1 MAFDGFTG
9 SVTYR
14 TGNVFGH
21 IMNDQTS
28 SLGAFELSQNFQR
41 INFLLQR
48 LFLAVSRREVRNPGV
63 EGPGQ
68 PLLLRAAAG
77 QMQSWMSNPMK
88 TFSSQL
94 QFWQNTTAL
103 YAELTQA
110 MLSGAQHMPK
120 AEAEPAD
127 ARFADD
133 EWSKH
138 PFFYYLKRQY
148 QIMSAY
154 LESLADTAS
163 EGEDEK
169 HSEQIHFFTHQLV
182 DMFSPAN
189 FLASNPVAIKKA
201 VETNGRS
208 LVEGLENLVKDLE
221 RNGGDLLVTLSDP
234 EAFKVGETLATTK
247 GHVIHETPLFQLIR
261 YEPTTEK
268 VYARPLLLIPPWINK
283 YYILD
288 LQPKSSLVKWL
299 TEQGFAVYIV
309 SWKNPREEL
318 RAAGMD
324 TYVLEG
330 VIPAVQKVDELHGRD
345 GVNVVGYCIGGT
357 TLALSQAWLGKTRHD
372 NPAKSCTFFT
382 ALTDFEDPGPLKSFI
397 DEGFIAG
404 ITIEAQRKGFL
415 DQRIMART
423 FSYLRPNDL
432 VYGPAVKAYLLG
444 EARPKFDLLFWNED
458 STRLPER
465 MTQEYLTHLYRDNVF
480 AHGAFEIEGVKVG
493 LDDIKVPHYVVA
505 CEKDHIAPW
514 TASFKGLARLKGGG
528 RFVLAQSGHIAGIVN
543 HPDKKKYGYWVSDAD
558 PGEDLDAWRAGTEA
572 HDGSWWPDWAAWLGK
587 RSGKKV
593 SAAESFPESVPRLEP
608 APGRYV
614 RE

>member
-1 MAFDGFTG
+1 MTDG
-9 SVTYR
+9 
-14 TGNVFGH
+14 
-21 IMNDQTS
+21 MS
-28 SLGAFELSQNFQR
+28 SLGAFELGQNFQR

-48 LFLAVSRREVRNPGV
+48 LFLALSRREIRNPGV

-68 PLLLRAAAG
+68 PLFLRAAMNQAQG
-77 QMQSWMSNPMK
+77 WMTNPMQALN
-88 TFSSQL
+88 THI

-110 MLSGAQHMPK
+110 MASGAARMPTVEGDK
-120 AEAEPAD
+120 D
-127 ARFADD
+127 ARFSDE

-154 LESLADTAS
+154 LESLADGAS
-163 EGEDEK
+163 QGEDEK
-169 HSEQIHFFTHQLV
+169 HAEQIHFFTHQLV
-182 DMFSPAN
+182 DLFSPAN

-221 RNGGDLLVTLSDP
+221 RSGGDLLVTLSDP

-247 GHVIHETPLFQLIR
+247 GHVVFQTDLFQLIR
-261 YEPTTEK
+261 FEPATEK

-318 RAAGMD
+318 RDYGMD
-324 TYVLEG
+324 SYVEEG
-330 VIPAVQKVDELHGRD
+330 VLPALRKVDELHGND

-357 TLALSQAWLGKTRHD
+357 TLALTLALLGKTKAD
-372 NPAKSCTFFT
+372 NPAKSATFFT
-382 ALTDFEDPGPLKSFI
+382 ALTDFADPGPLKSFI
-397 DEGFIAG
+397 DEGFISG
-404 ITIEAQRKGFL
+404 ITVEAQRKGYL

-465 MTQEYLTHLYRDNVF
+465 MAREYLTLLYRDNLF
-480 AHGAFEIEGVKVG
+480 ANGGFEIEGHNVS
-493 LDDIKVPHYVVA
+493 LDDIKIPHYVVA

-514 TASFKGLARLKGGG
+514 DASFKGLTRLKGDG

-558 PGEDLDAWRAGTEA
+558 PGTDLDAWRAGTTANE
-572 HDGSWWPDWAAWLGK
+572 GSWWPDWSAWLAK
-587 RSGKKV
+587 RSGKKID
-593 SAAESFPESVPRLEP
+593 AAESFPQSTPRLEP
-608 APGRYV
+608 APGKYV